1 MFVAGIVVFTL
12 ASAFSAISTEPWMLI
27 LGRAVQGLG
36 AAAVMP
42 LSLTLLAGSV
52 AERFRPLAIGVWG
65 GVSGLGVALGPLIGG
80 AVVDGLNWQA
90 IFWLN
95 IPVGIIA
102 VPLAILALP
111 NSLGA
116 RVRADVL
123 GVLLAGVGVL
133 GLVYGIVR
141 GNDAGWSSL
150 EVVGSLLLGTV
161 LLFAFVLWE
170 LRAPAPLLPLRL
182 FRDRSFTIANV
193 VGLVFGFGVFGAIFI
208 LIQFMQ
214 IVQGLSP
221 LEAGSGRCRGPWR
234 RW

>member
-1 MFVAGIVVFTL
+1 M
-12 ASAFSAISTEPWMLI
+12 
-27 LGRAVQGLG
+27 
-36 AAAVMP
+36 
-42 LSLTLLAGSV
+42 
-52 AERFRPLAIGVWG
+52 
-65 GVSGLGVALGPLIGG
+65 
-80 AVVDGLNWQA
+80 
-90 IFWLN
+90 
-95 IPVGIIA
+95 
-102 VPLAILALP
+102 
-111 NSLGA
+111 
-116 RVRADVL
+116 RADVL

-133 GLVYGIVR
+133 GARLRHRARERRRLEQPR
-141 GNDAGWSSL
+141 GRGL
-150 EVVGSLLLGTV
+150 LLLGTV